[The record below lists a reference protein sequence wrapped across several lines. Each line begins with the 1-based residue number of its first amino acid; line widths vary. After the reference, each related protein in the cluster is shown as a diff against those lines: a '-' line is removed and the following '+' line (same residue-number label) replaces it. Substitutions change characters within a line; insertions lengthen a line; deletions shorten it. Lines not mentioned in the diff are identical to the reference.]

1 LFKFVSLLMNKRLKG
16 MGRPHRLDALPTGCE
31 ATGEVGRDDASQL
44 ACIPFNLG
52 VTRPL
57 AS

>member
-1 LFKFVSLLMNKRLKG
+1 MNKRLKG